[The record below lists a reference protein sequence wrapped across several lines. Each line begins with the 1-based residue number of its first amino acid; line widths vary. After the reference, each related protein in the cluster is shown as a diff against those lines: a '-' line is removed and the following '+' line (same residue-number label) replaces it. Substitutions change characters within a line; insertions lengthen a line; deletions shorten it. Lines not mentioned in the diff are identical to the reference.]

1 MQYDV
6 ILLVVDMK
14 LYMTLEW
21 WDHPGRDYETLN
33 DEIAQV
39 AWAEMH
45 SDRLV
50 APSSKVVVIP
60 GKPKKG

>member
-1 MQYDV
+1 MQYDA
-6 ILLVVDMK
+6 IMLVVDMS

-21 WDHPGRDYETLN
+21 WDHPGQDYATLN

-50 APSSKVVVIP
+50 APSSKVVIW
-60 GKPKKG
+60 GMNF